1 MMEKS
6 VIRVDGMSCQH
17 CVKAV
22 SGAVN
27 ALPGIE
33 SVEVDLAAKTVAV
46 AHDAA
51 KSSLKT
57 IKAVIED
64 QGYDVVD

>member
-6 VIRVDGMSCQH
+6 IIRVDGMSCQH

-51 KSSLKT
+51 KSSLEA
-57 IKAVIED
+57 IKAAIED
-64 QGYDVVD
+64 QGYDVVG

>member
-6 VIRVDGMSCQH
+6 IIRVDGMSCQH

-33 SVEVDLAAKTVAV
+33 SVEVDLAAKTWRTTLPR
-46 AHDAA
+46 AA
-51 KSSLKT
+51 SKP
-57 IKAVIED
+57 
-64 QGYDVVD
+64 